1 MVVEAI
7 PNALAESRR
16 QIFLQVMQKGSRW
29 RQSWP
34 LMCGQKIPNYLGDDR
49 GLINCMKLPKMVIV
63 NAIPILDY
71 KFTSGFTSGTLM
83 IESGL
88 SSESVR

>member
-1 MVVEAI
+1 
-7 PNALAESRR
+7 
-16 QIFLQVMQKGSRW
+16 
-29 RQSWP
+29 
-34 LMCGQKIPNYLGDDR
+34 
-49 GLINCMKLPKMVIV
+49 MKLPKMVIV

-88 SSESVR
+88 SSESCQIGKAKEKTSICFQFTRGRQFEN